1 MGRGMTLQQQVDRQ
15 RVKYIVS
22 SFRLAGDEATR
33 FTDRLEALFDQYP
46 LAWLEL
52 AIAEVV
58 VLNWLIVPMPR
69 GLEVIRQVQNL
80 LRQWERHGVN
90 HLLNPQEFQRVT
102 GLDPNPVFQALTNP
116 ALLQH

>member
-1 MGRGMTLQQQVDRQ
+1 MTLQQQVDRQ

-22 SFRLAGDEATR
+22 SFRLAGDETAR
-33 FTDRLEALFDQYP
+33 FDDRLEALIENYP

-52 AIAEVV
+52 ALAEVV

-69 GLEVIRQVQNL
+69 GLAIIRQVQSL
-80 LRQWERHGVN
+80 LRQWERHGVT

-102 GLDPNPVFQALTNP
+102 GLDPNPVFQALANP
-116 ALLQH
+116 ALLQR